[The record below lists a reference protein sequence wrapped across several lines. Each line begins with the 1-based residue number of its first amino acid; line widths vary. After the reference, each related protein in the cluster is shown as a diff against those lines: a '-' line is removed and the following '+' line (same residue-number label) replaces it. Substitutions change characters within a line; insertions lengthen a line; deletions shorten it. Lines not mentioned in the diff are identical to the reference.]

1 MEKVLVL
8 NSDYSPLN
16 VTSIYRGFNLVINGK
31 AEILKSSD
39 KPILAGNKTYA
50 KPLIIRLFY
59 YIKYR
64 NKSLKINRQRILTRD
79 NYECVYCGKN
89 KDLTIDHIIPK
100 SRGGKNTWLNLVT
113 CCSKC
118 NSFKNDRTP
127 EEANMSLRYKP
138 QIPSI
143 LHDIFSPN
151 LKSVWEEFKNSYI

>member
-1 MEKVLVL
+1 MDKVLVL

-16 VTSIYRGFNLVINGK
+16 VTSIYRGFNLVISGK

-39 KPILAGNKTYA
+39 KPIFAGEKTYI

-64 NKSLKINRQRILTRD
+64 SKSLKINRQRILKRD

-100 SRGGKNTWLNLVT
+100 SRGGENTWLNLVT

-118 NSFKNDRTP
+118 NAFKNDRTP
-127 EEANMSLRYKP
+127 EEANMSLRYNP
-138 QIPSI
+138 IEPSI
-143 LHDIFSPN
+143 LNDILNPN
-151 LKSVWEEFKNSYI
+151 IKSVWEEFKNSFI